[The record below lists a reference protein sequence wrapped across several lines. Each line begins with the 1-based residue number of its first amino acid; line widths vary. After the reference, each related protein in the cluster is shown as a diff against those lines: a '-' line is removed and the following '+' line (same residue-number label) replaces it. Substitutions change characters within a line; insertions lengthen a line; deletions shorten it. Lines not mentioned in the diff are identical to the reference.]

1 MLFVSVSV
9 FMVYIDN
16 PGLARITP
24 VLAHTSIS
32 VTDEI
37 YMKKDKNKEGHKS
50 FNMNLV
56 LHVVAG
62 FRGHLLFDSR
72 FVLVLKANFITLLD
86 QVQFIFIGIETRSKW
101 NVFRCEYKP
110 LLFCIIGKMGT
121 SNKKKGIYV
130 LFGSQ

>member
-1 MLFVSVSV
+1 
-9 FMVYIDN
+9 MVYIDN

-62 FRGHLLFDSR
+62 LQGA
-72 FVLVLKANFITLLD
+72 FVV
-86 QVQFIFIGIETRSKW
+86 
-101 NVFRCEYKP
+101 
-110 LLFCIIGKMGT
+110 
-121 SNKKKGIYV
+121 
-130 LFGSQ
+130 